1 MLLFKFDL
9 KWCIHLSKSL
19 FQLIFQLIGKVTAG
33 GPVSPRGHMQPSS
46 TVDFGSFVAFWDYQ
60 NFYTLYKTKLKS
72 LLFVQQNALLDIKIL
87 TIDIC

>member
-1 MLLFKFDL
+1 MLLFKVDL

-46 TVDFGSFVAFWDYQ
+46 TVDLIRSILRLSK
-60 NFYTLYKTKLKS
+60 FYVLYKTKLKS
-72 LLFVQQNALLDIKIL
+72 LLFVQQNALLDIKFL